1 MQKRLDYASV
11 LIGTSSKSII
21 DIAFES
27 GFENNTH
34 FSRVFKEKFGTSPL
48 QYRKQ
53 FLPVPV
59 SF

>member
-1 MQKRLDYASV
+1 VYAQQK
-11 LIGTSSKSII
+11 SSSL
-21 DIAFES
+21 AS

-48 QYRKQ
+48 QYKNQ
-53 FLPVPV
+53 FLPAPV